1 MEFTTL
7 VSLKNYQNKINNF
20 QQGEIIYLTE
30 DKKYVMYDGQ
40 DFIDIPDSESTFTF
54 SGMSIKS

>member
-7 VSLKNYQNKINNF
+7 VSLKDYQNKINNF

-30 DKKYVMYDGQ
+30 EKKAEEICHMENAFNMNTAYRR
-40 DFIDIPDSESTFTF
+40 
-54 SGMSIKS
+54 